1 MSALLGRATRS
12 LAVHPSGASLARG
25 AYVVSSRCY
34 AGPWWGIYRGFAAS
48 DPTSDRMLITITR
61 RQTRSHDSLAGR
73 LSLLIPGVTPLLH
86 IGPVSSSAGE
96 DLDGMV
102 EWEPSGTPMSEVT
115 LPLPPH
121 SVVGLVRQIAGVL
134 DAIHRAGFALGG
146 LQPELIYARPS
157 MRGLTLTGIVP
168 RSTLFALT
176 ASTGADQ
183 VPPFPHIYLPP
194 ESNAARPH
202 PAADV
207 FSLCALAAHWLS
219 GHHPF
224 RGVKTSA
231 QLLAIARGDRRPW
244 LGPDRWGRLLDRGM
258 HQDVALRPHLPELMG
273 ELERMSVEQ
282 AA

>member
-1 MSALLGRATRS
+1 MSALLGRSFRS
-12 LAVHPSGASLARG
+12 LAVHPSGATLARG

-48 DPTSDRMLITITR
+48 DPSSDRMLVTITR
-61 RQTRSHDSLAGR
+61 KQTRSYDALASR

-86 IGPVSSSAGE
+86 VGPVTSNAGE
-96 DLDGMV
+96 ELDGLV
-102 EWEPSGTPMSEVT
+102 EWEPPGTPMSEIA
-115 LPLPPH
+115 LPLPPS
-121 SVVGLVRQIAGVL
+121 SVSNLVKQIATVL
-134 DAIHRAGFALGG
+134 DELHRAGFALGG

-157 MRGLTLTGIVP
+157 LRGLTLTGLVP
-168 RSTLFALT
+168 RSTVFALT

-194 ESNAARPH
+194 ESSSARPR

-231 QLLAIARGDRRPW
+231 QLLAIARGERRPW
-244 LGPDRWGRLLDRGM
+244 LGPEPWGRLIDRGLN
-258 HQDVALRPHLPELMG
+258 QDVSVRPPLPELLH
-273 ELERMSVEQ
+273 ELESIAHAVG
-282 AA
+282 

>member
-1 MSALLGRATRS
+1 MSAFLAHAARS
-12 LAVHPSGASLARG
+12 LAVHPSGATLARG

-61 RQTRSHDSLAGR
+61 RQTRSHDALAAR

-86 IGPVSSSAGE
+86 VGPVSSNGGDE
-96 DLDGMV
+96 LDGMV
-102 EWEPSGTPMSEVT
+102 EWEPAGTPMSEVT
-115 LPLPPH
+115 LPLPAH

-134 DAIHRAGFALGG
+134 DDLHRAGFALGG

-168 RSTLFALT
+168 RSTVFALT
-176 ASTGADQ
+176 ASVGADQ

-194 ESNAARPH
+194 EANTARPR

-224 RGVKTSA
+224 RGIKTSA

-244 LGPDRWGRLLDRGM
+244 LGPDCWGRLLDRGL
-258 HQDVALRPHLPELMG
+258 HQDVTVRPHLPELLH
-273 ELERMSVEQ
+273 ELERMPVEP
-282 AA
+282 AT